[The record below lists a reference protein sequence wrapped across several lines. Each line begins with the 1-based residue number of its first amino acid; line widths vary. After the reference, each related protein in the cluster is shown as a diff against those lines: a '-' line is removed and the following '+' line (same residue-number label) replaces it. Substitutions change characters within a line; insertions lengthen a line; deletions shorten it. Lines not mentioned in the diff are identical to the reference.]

1 MADANE
7 RMIWPAVIVFIVLF
21 ALVTVLGFLG
31 PYWRRGNL
39 DLLHEWALGGRQ
51 FGTFVSWFLIGGDLY
66 TAYTFI
72 AVPGFVYGTGPVAF
86 YALPYTAI
94 VYPLV
99 FVFAPRFWTLAKNRG
114 YITYADFA
122 RDRYDSRSLS
132 FAVAITGILATMPY
146 VALQLVGIQVV
157 VKAMGFAGTGV
168 WRDLPIIIAFVILA
182 VYTYRGGLRAP
193 ALVAFVKD
201 TLIYVTVI
209 AAVIIIPAKLGGF
222 GHIFSAAGAALAARP
237 KPVGIILPPDE
248 FSTYVTLALGSALA
262 VFMYPHNITGV
273 LSASGAK
280 VIRRN
285 MIALPIYSLLLALL
299 ASFGYM
305 AIAAGI
311 HPDSSNETVP
321 QLFLKMFPAW
331 FAGFGFA
338 AIAIGA
344 LVPAAIMSIAS
355 ANLFTRNIYREYI
368 NPNCTDRQESS
379 NAKVASLIMKLGALI
394 FVIFLPTQYAIN
406 FQLLAGGWI
415 LQTFPTIILGMYTRW
430 FHRRALFA
438 GWLVGMAVATFM
450 PAATYVAATNH
461 FSVIYPLH
469 IGHTVISGFA
479 ALYAFMANLLVAVI
493 LTFFLDALKIKRGAD
508 KTTPADYLEAAS

>member
-1 MADANE
+1 V
-7 RMIWPAVIVFIVLF
+7 IWPAVVVFIALF

-39 DLLHEWALGGRQ
+39 DELHEWGLGGRQ

-99 FVFAPRFWTLAKNRG
+99 FIFAPRFWTIAKNRG

-122 RDRYDSRSLS
+122 RERYDSRGL
-132 FAVAITGILATMPY
+132 ALAIAFTGILATMPY
-146 VALQLVGIQVV
+146 IALQLVGIQVV
-157 VKAMGFAGTGV
+157 VKAMGFAGTGL
-168 WRDLPIIIAFVILA
+168 WRDAPIIIAFIILA
-182 VYTYRGGLRAP
+182 AYTYRGGLRAP

-222 GHIFSAAGAALAARP
+222 GHIFSAAGASLASRP
-237 KPVGIILPPDE
+237 KPISLILPPEE
-248 FSTYVTLALGSALA
+248 FSTYITLALGSALA

-273 LSASGAK
+273 LSASGPK

-311 HPDSSNETVP
+311 HPDSPNEAVP
-321 QLFLKMFPAW
+321 QLFLHMFPAW

-355 ANLFTRNIYREYI
+355 ANTFTRNIYREYI
-368 NPNCTDRQESS
+368 NRNCSDLQEAN
-379 NAKVASLIMKLGALI
+379 NAKLVSLIMKLGALI
-394 FVIFLPTQYAIN
+394 FVLLLPTQYAIN

-415 LQTFPTIILGMYTRW
+415 LQTFPVLIIGMYTRW
-430 FHRRALFA
+430 FHRWALLV
-438 GWLVGMAVATFM
+438 GWLVGMAAATYM
-450 PAATYVAATNH
+450 PAATYNPETH
-461 FSVIYPLH
+461 RFSTIYPLH
-469 IGHTVISGFA
+469 LGSMTLPGFE
-479 ALYAFMANLLVAVI
+479 ALYAFVANLVVSAV
-493 LTFFLDALKIKRGAD
+493 LTFVFDALKVKRGID
-508 KTTPADYLEAAS
+508 KTTPADYLEAA